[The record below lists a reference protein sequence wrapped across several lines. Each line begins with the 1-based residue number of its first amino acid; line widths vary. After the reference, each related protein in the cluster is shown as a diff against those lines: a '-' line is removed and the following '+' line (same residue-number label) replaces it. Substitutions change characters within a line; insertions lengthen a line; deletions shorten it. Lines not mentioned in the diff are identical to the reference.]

1 MTRTITPTHVLLNQ
15 VTLSSSTSSVI
26 IDGIPATYGDLV
38 LLVNGPASNGFDFIR
53 FNSNTSG
60 YSRVGMGG
68 NGSTTISFAAGDTT
82 AVDVGM
88 GVSHTFNYVINI
100 MDYSATDK
108 HKTVLLRGNVPQGT
122 ANQPVL
128 AGAYRW
134 ANTSAITSITFSTGG
149 SYLSG
154 TTFSLYGVFA

>member
-1 MTRTITPTHVLLNQ
+1 MSRKITPTYILLNQ
-15 VTLSSSTSSVI
+15 ITLTANTSSVI
-26 IDGIPATYGDLV
+26 IDMIPNTYADLV

-53 FNSNTSG
+53 FNSNTSN

-68 NGSTTISFAAGDTT
+68 NGSTTISFAAGNST

-88 GVSHTFNYVINI
+88 GVSHRFSYTINV

-108 HKTVLLRGNVPQGT
+108 HKTVLLRGNVPEGT
-122 ANQPVL
+122 ANQPIL

-134 ANTSAITSITFSTGG
+134 GDTSAITSITFSTGG
-149 SYLSG
+149 AYVSG
-154 TTFSLYGVFA
+154 TSFSLYGVIA